1 MKTYLSLSFFIYPI
15 SPNGLNS
22 CKSRTKPSTPFS
34 PPNNFPTMPFFSSV
48 VRRTIFL
55 VVPVMLDEESLPL
68 LDEESLAEEEDVD
81 DCGLGRVGS
90 GMR

>member
-1 MKTYLSLSFFIYPI
+1 
-15 SPNGLNS
+15 
-22 CKSRTKPSTPFS
+22 
-34 PPNNFPTMPFFSSV
+34 MPFFSSV